1 MPNLPT
7 DELTAD
13 SSAEGQADSVLWLL
27 NLIDELTSDVTP
39 EQWAEIKAASEAA
52 RQEDSRSRQFG
63 SQVGAQRTGLSG
75 LLSRADRN

>member
-13 SSAEGQADSVLWLL
+13 GRAEGQADSALWLL
-27 NLIDELTSDVTP
+27 NLIDELTGDVTP

-52 RQEDSRSRQFG
+52 RREECC
-63 SQVGAQRTGLSG
+63 
-75 LLSRADRN
+75 

>member
-1 MPNLPT
+1 MPDGPT

-13 SSAEGQADSVLWLL
+13 GSAEGRADSALWLL

-52 RQEDSRSRQFG
+52 
-63 SQVGAQRTGLSG
+63 QREECC
-75 LLSRADRN
+75 